1 MHNTEQITAVVLAG
15 GKASRMGGV
24 DKGWMDL
31 NGKPLIHH
39 VLDRLLPQVCR
50 CLINANRSLDAYG
63 TLSLPVITDL
73 KPGFEGPLMGIATG
87 LHHATTEWVLFVPCD
102 GPFLPE
108 TLATR
113 LLERALAK
121 DAEIAV
127 AHDGK
132 RLQPVV
138 ALIKRSLLQSV
149 QAILAE
155 GERKID
161 RWYAQQRMVEV
172 DFSDYPDAFINV
184 NRKSDIDELQQ
195 MPTLLGLAAWSGTG
209 KTTLLK
215 QLLPVLKAQGVRV
228 GVIKHAHHQFD
239 VDHPGKDSYELRHA
253 GADQMLICSSKR
265 WALMVEENQVEMPSL
280 SKMLHQLDHSKL
292 DLVLVEGFKKV
303 SFPKIELY
311 RREVNKP
318 QLYMGD
324 ENIIAVACDEV
335 IPLGCDI
342 PLLDLNN
349 IEQIAAFIQRYI
361 KGEQS

>member
-1 MHNTEQITAVVLAG
+1 M
-15 GKASRMGGV
+15 
-24 DKGWMDL
+24 
-31 NGKPLIHH
+31 
-39 VLDRLLPQVCR
+39 
-50 CLINANRSLDAYG
+50 
-63 TLSLPVITDL
+63 
-73 KPGFEGPLMGIATG
+73 
-87 LHHATTEWVLFVPCD
+87 
-102 GPFLPE
+102 
-108 TLATR
+108 
-113 LLERALAK
+113 
-121 DAEIAV
+121 
-127 AHDGK
+127 
-132 RLQPVV
+132 
-138 ALIKRSLLQSV
+138 
-149 QAILAE
+149 
-155 GERKID
+155 
-161 RWYAQQRMVEV
+161 
-172 DFSDYPDAFINV
+172 
-184 NRKSDIDELQQ
+184 
-195 MPTLLGLAAWSGTG
+195 
-209 KTTLLK
+209 
-215 QLLPVLKAQGVRV
+215 

-311 RREVNKP
+311 RREMNKP